1 MKVILFLLCSF
12 LLFHTPAEPIS
23 VSAASK
29 TSAKQNVSSDTQKKT
44 SSKKY
49 TFTPIPKSI
58 SGVSCQ
64 GFTLHFSNICTRTD
78 LRTYAVAVKQNQ
90 QTYPCKL
97 LSVSDNGT
105 SAKYVPCQT
114 LSTGVYSLQGFSK
127 IGFTVV
133 SSSLDGTTSQTP
145 NTPSGTLPTYTPLP
159 DVPVEPTQPPLSGY
173 SYTLTAQ
180 TKKHEKI
187 SHALVEIYLDN
198 QCVVSGETDDT
209 GVYHIESTVFQPN
222 VDYTVRIYKL
232 VSAAHPAVSDETEDI
247 NNLSFEPQEL
257 SICFSNTNSIEQNV
271 ILYEPSE
278 TSILPVTICWSLD
291 AWNAL
296 ASQHPSVKASLWNAE
311 DTVCLFEQ
319 TYTPSITAM
328 TASIPLF
335 EKEQQRLPSGS
346 YVLRITISD
355 DSKTDMANTES
366 AHTAEEHLP
375 GTFIYRLKLLHGEWI
390 TPVIINLP

>member
-1 MKVILFLLCSF
+1 MKVIFVLLCSF
-12 LLFHTPAEPIS
+12 LLFHTSTESTS
-23 VSAASK
+23 VSAAAK
-29 TSAKQNVSSDTQKKT
+29 TTTKQNISSVTQKKT

-49 TFTPIPKSI
+49 TFTPIPKST

-97 LSVSDNGT
+97 LSVSDSGT
-105 SAKYVPCQT
+105 SAKYVPCHT

-127 IGFTVV
+127 IKFTVV
-133 SSSLDGTTSQTP
+133 SSSLDGTTTQ
-145 NTPSGTLPTYTPLP
+145 TPSGILPTYTPLP
-159 DVPVEPTQPPLSGY
+159 DVPAKPTQPPLSGY

-198 QCVVSGETDDT
+198 QCILSGETDNT
-209 GVYHIESTVFQPN
+209 GVYHIESTVFQPD

-232 VSAAHPAVSDETEDI
+232 VSAAHPAVSDETDDI
-247 NNLSFEPQEL
+247 VSLSFEPQEL

-271 ILYEPSE
+271 VLYEPSE

-311 DTVCLFEQ
+311 DKVCLFEQ

-346 YVLRITISD
+346 YLLRISIWD
-355 DSKTDMANTES
+355 DSKTGVANTE
-366 AHTAEEHLP
+366 ATHTEEEHLSS
-375 GTFIYRLKLLHGEWI
+375 TFTYRLKLLHGEWI

>member
-1 MKVILFLLCSF
+1 MKVILVLLCSF
-12 LLFHTPAEPIS
+12 MLFHTSAEPAF
-23 VSAASK
+23 VSAATK
-29 TSAKQNVSSDTQKKT
+29 ASAKQNVSSDTQKKT
-44 SSKKY
+44 ASKKY

-64 GFTLHFSNICTRTD
+64 GFTLHFSNICTRAD

-90 QTYPCKL
+90 QIYPCKL

-127 IGFTVV
+127 IEFTVV
-133 SSSLDGTTSQTP
+133 SSSLDGTPSQTP
-145 NTPSGTLPTYTPLP
+145 GIPSGTLPTYTPSP
-159 DVPVEPTQPPLSGY
+159 DIPATPTPPLSGY

-198 QCVVSGETDDT
+198 QCIVSGETDDT
-209 GVYHIESTVFQPN
+209 GVYHIESTVFQPD
-222 VDYTVRIYKL
+222 VGYTVRIYKL
-232 VSAAHPAVSDETEDI
+232 VSAAHPAVSGETDDI
-247 NNLSFEPQEL
+247 ANLSFEPQEL
-257 SICFSNTNSIEQNV
+257 SICFSKTNSIEQNV
-271 ILYEPSE
+271 VLYESSE

-291 AWNAL
+291 AWNTL
-296 ASQHPSVKASLWNAE
+296 TSQHPSVKASLWNAE
-311 DTVCLFEQ
+311 GTVCLFEQ

-346 YVLRITISD
+346 YLLRITIWD
-355 DSKTDMANTES
+355 ASKTEVANTE
-366 AHTAEEHLP
+366 ATHTEEEHLP
-375 GTFIYRLKLLHGEWI
+375 SIFTYRLKLLHGEWI